1 MHNPQ
6 RSRSHSNCWWLLPLA
21 FVAFLL
27 PHVVY
32 GANHSSVIADAELSA
47 SERNRRLIPYMAF
60 YLPAPELPIN
70 QQYAVKHAPSAGGA
84 QLRPPLAAP
93 SRIPVPVA
101 YMPQPQPQPQPPP
114 HHPHP
119 HQHQHSH
126 AHHQGSSAHY
136 QQGAADIYHALQQHQ
151 GLAPG
156 HGKDA
161 ALPADA
167 GATFIAYKPLNPT
180 TAHKHKTVQHFP
192 PLSQHEQ
199 QQQQQ
204 QQQEQFELLPPP
216 AAPQAQYHRQRGKQ
230 SKVNLTPFTAQNTLP
245 GHFMPIIY
253 TPVSKPSHNNNN
265 NNELHNGNTINY
277 NKKPASSSTPTEIVY
292 HKNAHQTQIVTD
304 YAPGDGAASSAEQ
317 QQQQEERGQEEVL
330 VHPTPS
336 VGYKVY
342 SEPSSG
348 SSSSTSSSKTA
359 LILHQKSQQSPGYG
373 HVNKYESYFHM
384 SPDQQQQ
391 SLTPQEKY
399 VLYLQQRMKLQRQ
412 QQKQQQQQ
420 AERYHH
426 QEDAHLQSAQSNT
439 NAGKHQ
445 QQQHH
450 NHPLVSS
457 PQPPPQQPPQQP
469 PQSPTQQHHSQLH
482 NYNGLFGQQQQQ
494 QQQQLQTPPQ
504 QVLHIPLR
512 ALMGHLNH
520 HNTHEQPD
528 YAKEPLL
535 GSPSPAQFIDYLIDG
550 PRQSLDEEQQ
560 QHQQH
565 QQQHHHQ
572 ESSPSRAPQHAFI
585 LVTTPAPYADHPQ
598 APRIHDL
605 TPTRAPVVYKHQP
618 TLRLQPVTPVHNYKA
633 TRRPVY
639 ITPPTPSETVKITPK
654 YVYVSSKPPSA
665 SVPSELP
672 SRSPPIK
679 LKPVYKYAQ
688 ERPTSAPL
696 PSKVY
701 AQEDADQLP
710 DIRTSSL
717 AEILHKLQ
725 ASNHLPHTLTPDN
738 IDNSIKTLIRIL
750 QNLKQTQ
757 TIVANPPQHHET
769 KPSSSSNDH
778 DFDYNT
784 EHTEEEHPPT
794 TVAGNAEADL
804 QHLNKPNKHPG
815 PTTGRAG
822 IDYPNYSEIPKTDF
836 ECTQQRYKGFFGDP
850 ETNCQVWHYCDLN
863 GGKASFLCPNGTIF
877 SQIALTCDWWFN
889 VKCSTTSQL
898 YVLNERL
905 YKYILPFNPKFP
917 EDYNGPIVDKYLA
930 MKFQEMEEKMRLEK
944 QRKIKQQAEKP
955 EAREE
960 ASTPSLPK
968 NHKASPK
975 HGSGINAQVYE
986 QSSERNLLIDDE
998 IDDISER
1005 GTYDTYGQAPTT
1017 IMAPTTTSL
1026 ESQTLGRKPIVVSS
1040 TPYPEREEEPELT
1053 ADSELEGEPP
1063 ANSESSEE
1071 EDKLQSLRDTNA
1083 VAGQKRLETTKVSVE
1098 KLEVIEIK
1106 PDGNTGHLMP
1116 ISGMSESSEQQS
1128 EQESSSRESKE

>member
-21 FVAFLL
+21 FAVAFLL

-330 VHPTPS
+330 VHPTP
-336 VGYKVY
+336 
-342 SEPSSG
+342 
-348 SSSSTSSSKTA
+348 
-359 LILHQKSQQSPGYG
+359 
-373 HVNKYESYFHM
+373 
-384 SPDQQQQ
+384 
-391 SLTPQEKY
+391 
-399 VLYLQQRMKLQRQ
+399 R
-412 QQKQQQQQ
+412 
-420 AERYHH
+420 
-426 QEDAHLQSAQSNT
+426 
-439 NAGKHQ
+439 
-445 QQQHH
+445 
-450 NHPLVSS
+450 
-457 PQPPPQQPPQQP
+457 
-469 PQSPTQQHHSQLH
+469 
-482 NYNGLFGQQQQQ
+482 
-494 QQQQLQTPPQ
+494 
-504 QVLHIPLR
+504 
-512 ALMGHLNH
+512 
-520 HNTHEQPD
+520 
-528 YAKEPLL
+528 
-535 GSPSPAQFIDYLIDG
+535 SPSPAQFIDYLIDG